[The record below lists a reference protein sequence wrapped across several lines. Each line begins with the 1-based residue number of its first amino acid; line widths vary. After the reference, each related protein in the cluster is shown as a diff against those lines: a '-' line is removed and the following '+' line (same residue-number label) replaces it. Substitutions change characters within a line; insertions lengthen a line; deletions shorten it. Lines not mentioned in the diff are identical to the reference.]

1 MRIVLTPQARADYVE
16 AVDWYAHQAP
26 GLEKRIRAAFRTVR
40 LRMMENPDQ
49 FPQATVATRRALL
62 RDFPYVVV
70 FRVSGDVVEVI
81 DFFHTSRD
89 PRRWQER
96 Q

>member
-1 MRIVLTPQARADYVE
+1 VFPPAIV
-16 AVDWYAHQAP
+16 
-26 GLEKRIRAAFRTVR
+26 G
-40 LRMMENPDQ
+40 
-49 FPQATVATRRALL
+49 TRRALL
-62 RDFPYVVV
+62 GDFPYVVV

-81 DFFHTSRD
+81 AFFHTSRN

>member
-1 MRIVLTPQARADYVE
+1 MRVVLTPQARAEYVE
-16 AVDWYAHQAP
+16 AVDWYADQAP
-26 GLEKRIRAAFRTVR
+26 GLEKRFRAAFRTVR
-40 LRMMENPDQ
+40 LRMVENPHQ
-49 FPQATVATRRALL
+49 FSPAVVGTRRALL

-81 DFFHTSRD
+81 AFFHTSRD